1 MKQIAAGRADAKADE
16 SPKWS
21 MYKDFL
27 GKNRKYVEAQLHNII
42 ADKFKERI
50 VCTFRGN
57 RLITFHFI
65 KNEVDEICFMFSEEV
80 SPEQVI
86 ETIGYEFSKCCKITE
101 TDYRI
106 KTPTGTYVIN
116 IYNTPAGT
124 WASLS
129 NLTKSLR
136 GGTNIL

>member
-1 MKQIAAGRADAKADE
+1 MDFSDG

-21 MYKDFL
+21 MYKDLL
-27 GKNRKYVEAQLHNII
+27 GKMQGYVEAQLHNII
-42 ADKFKERI
+42 AEKFQDRI
-50 VCTFRGN
+50 VYTIRGN
-57 RLITFHFI
+57 RLVTFHFI
-65 KNEVDEICFMFSEEV
+65 ENEVDEICFMFCEEV

-86 ETIGYEFSKCCKITE
+86 EKIGYKFSKCCKITE

-106 KTPTGTYVIN
+106 KTPTGTHVIN
-116 IYNTPAGT
+116 IYHTPAGT

-136 GGTNIL
+136 GGTNLR